1 MTKKLIHPQSLLHM
15 MGLILGT
22 ALFISMLMVPSARA
36 AEIGQPAP
44 DFELT
49 DTNGTAH
56 KLSDYK
62 GKTVVL
68 EWTNHLCPYVKK
80 QYGSGNMQKTQQTA
94 TSEGVIWLSI
104 NSSAKDNQGYLATG
118 EDGNAVIAEQ
128 GSNATALLMDAD
140 GTVGHLYGAKTTPH
154 MFVIDK
160 EGVLVYAGAID
171 DHPSASTKGLENA
184 KNYVLAAIDDLK
196 ADKPVETAT
205 SQPYGCG
212 VKYDIQ

>member
-56 KLSDYK
+56 KLSDFK

-80 QYGSGNMQKTQQTA
+80 HYSSGNMQKTQQTA
-94 TSEGVIWLSI
+94 TSEGVVWLSI

-196 ADKPVETAT
+196 ADKPVETST